1 MENVFPFQT
10 MLDLHKIRDY
20 VSTHH
25 CLSAAIIGDGHLALK
40 AVESLHKF
48 GLQLN
53 IIHSQPR
60 ICPDFDSDIAN
71 VILSEL
77 VKNGIQ
83 IHLDAR
89 IQRIGMGVVEDGFV
103 VTLANKSSVPADLVI
118 LATDLTP
125 RIEIAKAS
133 GLACM

>member
-1 MENVFPFQT
+1 
-10 MLDLHKIRDY
+10 
-20 VSTHH
+20 
-25 CLSAAIIGDGHLALK
+25 
-40 AVESLHKF
+40 
-48 GLQLN
+48 
-53 IIHSQPR
+53 
-60 ICPDFDSDIAN
+60 

-89 IQRIGMGVVEDGFV
+89 IQRISMGVVEDGFV